1 LRNNGYVITGDEN
14 IAIVSASVKY
24 VISDPVAYALH
35 VKSIPDTINAFVS
48 TAMVNQAAGLTADE
62 LLTSGKDAFAKAVM
76 EQAQAKLSLVE
87 AGVTIGTLE
96 LTTVAMP
103 SEVRDT
109 YEMVTSAMVS
119 ANTQLEQAK
128 ISVKETMPVLT
139 VIKPVTVPYKK
150 SKPQRAM
157 ILFAFTFLGI
167 VAGMGCVLL
176 LPVLG
181 DITGSER
188 IKLLV
193 KALPEKPTNE
203 VVA

>member
-1 LRNNGYVITGDEN
+1 LDAEYT
-14 IAIVSASVKY
+14 
-24 VISDPVAYALH
+24 L
-35 VKSIPDTINAFVS
+35 
-48 TAMVNQAAGLTADE
+48 AMSLYSE
-62 LLTSGKDAFAKAVM
+62 LA
-76 EQAQAKLSLVE
+76 
-87 AGVTIGTLE
+87 
-96 LTTVAMP
+96 
-103 SEVRDT
+103 
-109 YEMVTSAMVS
+109 
-119 ANTQLEQAK
+119 TQLEQAK

-181 DITGSER
+181 DITGSQR

-193 KALPEKPTNE
+193 KALPEKPADE
-203 VVA
+203 AVA